1 MEARTSYREAAVRG
15 ATPVQLVI
23 CLYEQ
28 AIADLRCAVIALKT
42 GDIEGRTRGIN
53 HALAVITRL
62 QVTLDMERGGDVARN
77 LARFYGVVRAALVE
91 AQFRQSVAALEQ
103 QISLLM
109 QVHEAWCQVERSS
122 AATVAPQPALSQAE
136 NETRSSADW
145 NA

>member
-1 MEARTSYREAAVRG
+1 
-15 ATPVQLVI
+15 VQLVI

-109 QVHEAWCQVERSS
+109 QVHDAWCQVERSS
-122 AATVAPQPALSQAE
+122 AVTAAPQSAPSQLE
-136 NETRSSADW
+136 DETRFSADW